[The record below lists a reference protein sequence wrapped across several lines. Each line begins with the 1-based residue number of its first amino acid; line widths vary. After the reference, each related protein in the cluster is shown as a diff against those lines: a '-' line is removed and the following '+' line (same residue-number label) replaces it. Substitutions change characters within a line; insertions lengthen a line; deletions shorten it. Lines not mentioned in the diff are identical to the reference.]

1 MTATLEASME
11 LPLIDHHCHGLVR
24 GDLDRD
30 AFELLA
36 TESDWAQPRGQTV
49 FDSPVG
55 VTVRAECAPVLGL
68 DRHCTDTDYW
78 AARSRLGQHGAAE
91 LLMPRTGIDTFII
104 DTGFRS
110 TAILSPQE
118 TAALAAAGTESH
130 EVVRLES
137 TAESIASRTSP
148 GTFADDFRDELTL
161 RQAGAIGFKS
171 IMAYRHGLDFDA
183 SPPDASAVRQ
193 AAAEW
198 LQRTDP
204 ANPRLDHPVLLRHLL
219 WTAVEF
225 AKPIQFHVGYGDS
238 DIDLHRCD
246 PTQMTDFIRR
256 TVGTGV
262 QIMLLHC
269 YPFVR
274 EAGFLAQV
282 YPHVWLDTGAAL
294 NYTGP
299 SSTTLIRHAL
309 ELAPFSKVLFSSDA
323 FGLPELYY
331 CGALLWRRGLAEV
344 LDGWVSRD
352 QISQTDALRY
362 VTMMGRSNAQR
373 AYGLAIA

>member
-1 MTATLEASME
+1 MTATLEASLE
-11 LPLIDHHCHGLVR
+11 IPLIDHHCHGLLQ

-30 AFELLA
+30 SYELLA
-36 TESDWAQPRGQTV
+36 TESDWAQPPGQTI
-49 FDSPVG
+49 FDSPFG
-55 VTVRAECAPVLGL
+55 VTVRAECAPELGL
-68 DRHCTDTDYW
+68 ERHCTDTDYW
-78 AARSRLGQHGAAE
+78 AARSRLGQRATAE

-118 TAALAAAGTESH
+118 TAKLAAATESY
-130 EVVRLES
+130 EIVRLES
-137 TAESIASRTSP
+137 TAEAIASRTTAD
-148 GTFADDFRDELTL
+148 TFADDFRDELTR
-161 RQAGAIGFKS
+161 RQASAIGFKS

-183 SPPDASAVRQ
+183 SPPDSDSVRK

-198 LQRTDP
+198 LDRTDP
-204 ANPRLDHPVLLRHLL
+204 ANPRLDHPVLLRHVL
-219 WTAVEF
+219 WTAVTY

-256 TVGTGV
+256 TVDTGA

-269 YPFVR
+269 YPFIR

-282 YPHVWLDTGAAL
+282 YPHVWLDTGAAV

-309 ELAPFSKVLFSSDA
+309 ELAPFAKVLFSSDA

-344 LDGWVSRD
+344 LDDWIGRD

-362 VTMMGRSNAQR
+362 VEMMGRTNAQR
-373 AYGLAIA
+373 AYRLGSA